1 MTTSRS
7 DALRFGS
14 VAVYRP
20 RPRDGDTEMTKV
32 AQGFV
37 DDLKRPNRDRLTKFS
52 KWLHSRHRR
61 ILPGFFGSDVILV
74 PAPGHA
80 PRRSTSPQL
89 RPTTELVRTM
99 AQEGLGEMRPLLVRD
114 TPVPKSAWA
123 SPGGRASPRKHY
135 NSMSV
140 ASRSFLPF
148 DALARQIMVVDDV
161 ITTGGTLYACVRHL
175 MEAYPSVNVV
185 AFAAVRTCSGLAQV
199 EECIDPVADGS
210 ITLDDHGQPI
220 RQP

>member
-1 MTTSRS
+1 M
-7 DALRFGS
+7 
-14 VAVYRP
+14 AVYRP

-37 DDLKRPNRDRLTKFS
+37 DDLKRSNRDRLAKFS
-52 KWLHSRHRR
+52 EWLHSYHRR

-99 AQEGLGEMRPLLVRD
+99 AQEGLGEMRSLLVRD

-123 SPGGRASPRKHY
+123 GPRGRASPREHY
-135 NSMSV
+135 NSISV
-140 ASRSFLPF
+140 AVGSLLPF
-148 DALARQIMVVDDV
+148 AAPPRQITVVDDV
-161 ITTGGTLYACVRHL
+161 ITTGGTLYACVRRL
-175 MEAYPSVNVV
+175 MGAYPAANVL
-185 AFAAVRTCSGLAQV
+185 AFAAVRTRSGLTQV
-199 EECIDPVADGS
+199 EKWIDPVADGS

-220 RQP
+220 REP